1 MKTTIN
7 KLAALLF
14 LSTIVFTSCSSDDDN
29 PAVIN
34 EEETITTV
42 RLTVLE
48 SGTTAPEV
56 YTWTES
62 TQDAITLS
70 ANTTYNFK
78 IEFLDES
85 NPSDVDNIT
94 EEVIA
99 EKDEHFVFYETT
111 VSGLSF
117 TNASDD
123 TIDSNNIGINIST
136 DWSSTD
142 ATTGIVRAFLIHEP
156 TTKEGDS
163 RDDFGGETDIEVS
176 FSVTVQ

>member
-1 MKTTIN
+1 MRTTVS
-7 KLAALLF
+7 KLTALF
-14 LSTIVFTSCSSDDDN
+14 LFAITLTACSSDDDN
-29 PAVIN
+29 PTVIN

-48 SGTTAPEV
+48 SGATTPEV
-56 YTWTES
+56 YIWTES
-62 TQDAITLS
+62 NQDAITLS
-70 ANTTYNFK
+70 ANAEYNFK

-85 NPSDVDNIT
+85 NPSDVENIT

-111 VSGLSF
+111 VNGLSF
-117 TNASDD
+117 VNASDD
-123 TIDSNNIGINIST
+123 TIDSDNIGINIST

-142 ATTGIVRAFLIHEP
+142 AATGIVRAFLIHEP
-156 TTKEGDS
+156 TTKTGDS

-176 FSVTVQ
+176 FDVTIQ